1 MCGFLKKRDI
11 SGRGYYRE
19 AHTLRPWTSD
29 LLKKRVLVF
38 AKCTRGQLSVE
49 GQLCQEKS
57 ASAKSQAT
65 VHACR
70 WRRCIGTTGPV
81 SGEGAWAPC

>member
-29 LLKKRVLVF
+29 LLKKRYSSLP
-38 AKCTRGQLSVE
+38 SVHVVYITVPGKE
-49 GQLCQEKS
+49 CIRQV
-57 ASAKSQAT
+57 ASD
-65 VHACR
+65 ACR

-81 SGEGAWAPC
+81 SGEGAWAPG